1 MSKQNDGKKKSD
13 KTISSKT
20 TKEKKA
26 LKAQKKSDKEKNAE

>member
-1 MSKQNDGKKKSD
+1 MSRQNEGKKKSD

-26 LKAQKKSDKEKNAE
+26 LKAQKKADKAKDSE